1 VAPGHRTRGVGVAA
15 TRRPRSARGDG
26 ERLRGEILRAAER
39 LLIETGSA
47 DAVSIRAVAAAVGVT
62 PPSIYLHF
70 ADKDELIF
78 AVCQEQFARLE
89 ELVDAE
95 SIGLDDPLDRLRK
108 MGEVYVRFGVE
119 HPEQYRILLMNKGEV
134 TIEDFRD
141 GTMPGVSTFG
151 RLMAAIEA
159 CMDAG
164 VFRRQDV
171 FLVATGIWALVHGIT
186 SMQITIPEFPFVG
199 EQALLDHVLDT
210 YARGLA
216 P

>member
-1 VAPGHRTRGVGVAA
+1 MAVRRRRGDRIAA

-26 ERLRGEILRAAER
+26 ERLRGEILRAAEQ
-39 LLIETGSA
+39 LLIAKGSA
-47 DAVSIRAVAAAVGVT
+47 DAVSIRGVATAVGVT

-89 ELVDAE
+89 QLIDAALVG
-95 SIGLDDPLDRLRK
+95 IDDPLERLRK

-119 HPEQYRILLMNKGEV
+119 HPEQYRILLMGKDEV
-134 TIEDFRD
+134 TIQDFQD

-151 RLMAAIEA
+151 GLMAAIEA

-164 VFRRQDV
+164 IFRRQDV

-186 SMQITIPEFPFVG
+186 SMRITIPEFPFVG

-210 YARGLA
+210 YAKGLA

>member
-1 VAPGHRTRGVGVAA
+1 VAGGRRRGVRIAA
-15 TRRPRSARGDG
+15 TRRPRSARGEG
-26 ERLRGEILRAAER
+26 ERLRGEILRAAEG
-39 LLIETGSA
+39 LLIAKGSA
-47 DAVSIRAVAAAVGVT
+47 DAVSIRGVATAVGVT

-89 ELVDAE
+89 ELIDVALTDV
-95 SIGLDDPLDRLRK
+95 DDPLERLRR
-108 MGEVYVRFGVE
+108 MGEVYVRFGVD
-119 HPEQYRILLMNKGEV
+119 HPEQYRILLMSKGEV
-134 TIEDFRD
+134 SVQDFQD

-164 VFRRQDV
+164 IFGRQDV
-171 FLVATGIWALVHGIT
+171 FLVATGIWSLVHGIT
-186 SMQITIPEFPFVG
+186 SMRITIPEFPFVG

-210 YARGLA
+210 YAKGLA

>member
-1 VAPGHRTRGVGVAA
+1 
-15 TRRPRSARGDG
+15 
-26 ERLRGEILRAAER
+26 
-39 LLIETGSA
+39 
-47 DAVSIRAVAAAVGVT
+47 VSIRGVASAVGVT

-70 ADKDELIF
+70 EDKDELIL

-95 SIGLDDPLDRLRK
+95 SVGLDDPLERLRK

-119 HPEQYRILLMNKGEV
+119 HPEQYRILLMGKGEV
-134 TIEDFRD
+134 TIEDFQEGR
-141 GTMPGVSTFG
+141 MPGVSTFG
-151 RLMAAIEA
+151 RLMDAIQA

-164 VFRRQDV
+164 IFRRQDV
-171 FLVATGIWALVHGIT
+171 FLVATGIWTLVHGIT
-186 SMQITIPEFPFVG
+186 SMRITIPEFPFVG

>member
-1 VAPGHRTRGVGVAA
+1 
-15 TRRPRSARGDG
+15 
-26 ERLRGEILRAAER
+26 
-39 LLIETGSA
+39 
-47 DAVSIRAVAAAVGVT
+47 VSIRGVATAVGVT

-70 ADKDELIF
+70 ADKEELIF
-78 AVCQEQFARLE
+78 AVCQVQFARLE
-89 ELVDAE
+89 ELVDEALA
-95 SIGLDDPLDRLRK
+95 GVDDPLERLRR
-108 MGEVYVRFGVE
+108 MGETYVRFGVE
-119 HPEQYRILLMNKGEV
+119 HPEQYRILLMGKGDV

-141 GTMPGVSTFG
+141 GRMAGVSTFQ

-164 VFRRQDV
+164 IFRRQDV
-171 FLVATGIWALVHGIT
+171 FLVATGIWSLVHGIT
-186 SMQITIPEFPFVG
+186 SMRITIPEFPFVG

>member
-1 VAPGHRTRGVGVAA
+1 VA
-15 TRRPRSARGDG
+15 S
-26 ERLRGEILRAAER
+26 
-39 LLIETGSA
+39 
-47 DAVSIRAVAAAVGVT
+47 AVGVT

-89 ELVDAE
+89 ELVDRE
-95 SIGLDDPLDRLRK
+95 SVGLDDPLERLRK

-119 HPEQYRILLMNKGEV
+119 HPEQYRILLMGKHEV
-134 TIEDFRD
+134 SIEDFQD
-141 GTMPGVSTFG
+141 GTMPGVSTFR
-151 RLMAAIEA
+151 RLMDAIEA

-164 VFRRQDV
+164 IFRRQDV
-171 FLVATGIWALVHGIT
+171 FLVATGIWTLVHGIT
-186 SMQITIPEFPFVG
+186 SMRITIPEFPFVG